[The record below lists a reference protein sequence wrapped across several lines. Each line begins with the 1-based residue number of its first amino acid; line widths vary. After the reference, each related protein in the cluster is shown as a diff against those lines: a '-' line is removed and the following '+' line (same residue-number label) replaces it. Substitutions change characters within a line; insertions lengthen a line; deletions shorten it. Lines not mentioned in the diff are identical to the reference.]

1 MRNPWEII
9 RKPLVTEK
17 SMARQQKGVYTFIVD
32 FHATKPE
39 IKNAVEQ
46 AFKSNNVK
54 VGDVRVVRVKGKM
67 KRMKNMLL
75 EGKRK
80 DWKKAY
86 VTLKEGRLDI
96 I

>member
-1 MRNPWEII
+1 MRNPHDVI

-17 SMARQQKGVYTFIVD
+17 SMAGQQKQVYTFIVQID
-32 FHATKPE
+32 ANKAE
-39 IKNAVEQ
+39 VKNAVQ
-46 AFKSNNVK
+46 KIYSVK
-54 VGDVRVVRVKGKM
+54 VDRVRTVKVKGKY

-75 EGKRK
+75 EGRRK

-86 VTLKEGRLDI
+86 VTLEEGQRLDI

>member
-1 MRNPWEII
+1 VKNPWELIK
-9 RKPLVTEK
+9 KPLVTEK
-17 SMARQQKGVYTFIVD
+17 SMANQQKNVYTFIVD
-32 FHATKPE
+32 PSATKPE
-39 IKNAVEQ
+39 VKNAVEQ
-46 AFKSNNVK
+46 AFKQNNVK
-54 VGDVRVVRVKGKM
+54 VGSVRIVNVKGKT

>member
-1 MRNPWEII
+1 MRDPHEVI

-17 SMARQQKGVYTFIVD
+17 SMANKEKGIYTFIVQID
-32 FHATKPE
+32 ANKPE
-39 IKNAVEQ
+39 VKNAVE
-46 AFKSNNVK
+46 KIYGVK
-54 VGDVRVVRVKGKM
+54 VDDVRTMKQKGKY

-75 EGKRK
+75 EGRRK

-86 VTLKEGRLDI
+86 VTLKAGQRLDI

>member
-1 MRNPWEII
+1 MRNPHDVI

-17 SMARQQKGVYTFIVD
+17 SMAGQQKQVYTFIVQID
-32 FHATKPE
+32 ANKAE
-39 IKNAVEQ
+39 VKNAVQ
-46 AFKSNNVK
+46 KIYNVK
-54 VGDVRVVRVKGKM
+54 VDRVRTVKVKGKY

-75 EGKRK
+75 EGRRK

-86 VTLKEGRLDI
+86 VTLGEGQRLDI